1 MKKTLIYL
9 SLLILG
15 NFLCAKFAFAQDDTR
30 FIALFGFLIGMFSL
44 YQFPAKLAG
53 FLSKREF
60 SLSELQSENAKNDKS
75 LHKPLI
81 IWLTGL
87 VMLIAL
93 HVWGYINFFRFQN
106 ELLEKNG
113 VYAKAITFDKKWES
127 RSKNESA
134 RLYIYYSYKFGNKF
148 YEHSYSNDTIEIGDT
163 LIIKILPDNPDNH
176 KVVRKQ
182 KQK

>member
-15 NFLCAKFAFAQDDTR
+15 NFLCTKFAFAQDDTR

-134 RLYIYYSYKFGNKF
+134 RYYIYYSYKFGNKI

-163 LIIKILPDNPDNH
+163 LILKVLPDNPDNH
-176 KVVRKQ
+176 IVVRKQ